1 VITPPVAYTRR
12 IFSDEEI
19 IISVC
24 NYCLAVVAEATND
37 EELELLES
45 RHKCAEKAQALAA

>member
-1 VITPPVAYTRR
+1 MITPPLSYTRR

-24 NYCLAVVAEATND
+24 NYCLVVVAEAKD
-37 EELELLES
+37 DRELELLENQ
-45 RHKCAEKAQALAA
+45 HKCAEKARALAA

>member
-1 VITPPVAYTRR
+1 MITPPVAYTRR